1 MDNDETTIGEMF
13 PQRRNADLQIP
24 LTKAERELLDQ
35 AAGENTAA
43 WARLVLLAVAAKLK

>member
-24 LTKAERELLDQ
+24 LTKAERNCSTRPQ
-35 AAGENTAA
+35 A
-43 WARLVLLAVAAKLK
+43 RIPPLRRV